1 MRYHTFSVEFEHSTK
16 ASDTRR
22 QNWALITLWGET
34 ELAVKA
40 ALEKSYPEWVDI
52 VILSLEKRR

>member
-1 MRYHTFSVEFEHSTK
+1 MSYNTFSVEFEHATK

-34 ELAVKA
+34 DLAVKA
-40 ALEKSYPEWVDI
+40 ALEKSNPEWVDV
-52 VILSLEKRR
+52 VILSIEKRR

>member
-1 MRYHTFSVEFEHSTK
+1 MGYHTYSVDFEHSTK

-40 ALEKSYPEWVDI
+40 ALEKSNPEWVDV
-52 VILSLEKRR
+52 VILSIEKRR

>member
-1 MRYHTFSVEFEHSTK
+1 MSYHTYSVEFEHSTK

-34 ELAVKA
+34 ELAIKV
-40 ALEKSYPEWVDI
+40 ALEKSRDG
-52 VILSLEKRR
+52 LKN